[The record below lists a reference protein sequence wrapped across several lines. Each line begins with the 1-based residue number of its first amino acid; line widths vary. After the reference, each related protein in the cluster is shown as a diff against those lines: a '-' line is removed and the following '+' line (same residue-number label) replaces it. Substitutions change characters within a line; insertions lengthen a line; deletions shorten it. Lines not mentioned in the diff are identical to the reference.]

1 MFEQTMTYSNVL
13 IMFLKQY
20 VILKNISSVEE
31 DTRHFQLVVK
41 KRTVWKKR
49 LINVV
54 EEKSVPFNCFYNKK
68 NLESKLIK

>member
-68 NLESKLIK
+68 I